1 MPLDALVR
9 AADTAALPGSAHTP
23 SALLATIESL
33 ASSLDPAI
41 AHLDAKRRHAT
52 AEWALITSLRS
63 LIQRISR
70 RVESVAIAAAALPV
84 PRGSANEAPKD
95 GPAINALAVSAVLE
109 APLSEVLTAEE
120 ADSVLSLVYRAGM
133 DGIALPPDLLP
144 TLRVLARAMVHRE
157 RRIARRAAS
166 KAEAKAKEAAKGQA
180 GTDAAASD
188 AAGASAADAKGGRG
202 SSGSAS
208 TATDAKP
215 GRSSGRDGAAAASPG
230 AQEEAKSAADSDG
243 DSSGLEE
250 DFGTGD
256 VSFRYAD
263 APSRRMARA
272 VVLEGWR
279 VADELLGGAVLSPL
293 QGSCGDPGQAS
304 PQSGSARG
312 RSEFD
317 RPSPRPGALS
327 SSGLVFHQAREEAN
341 DRSDKGDA
349 PHTLPTTV
357 KRSVKDVVV
366 GADGVA
372 RLWWDSLEGLPLPN
386 RVDRPLWARSWRE
399 RGSAALSRAP
409 KAKRR
414 AADSFGPGSQAGS
427 VVGEKGSAIASPTGN
442 AKDEDADADAAD
454 PALAAPATLQPAP
467 RPTPASLPSSSSS
480 AAAAARGNDHAAH
493 RHIES
498 IEHGGPAAPMP
509 MGVARSAVAWAW
521 GARSAALDALRAR
534 HASGRVP
541 SALEASLAM
550 PAVPAALTAARRAG
564 ALAAAAAVE
573 SGQAQPLPY
582 MREAW
587 VVPAPVLAEQAAA
600 SLASLIASPHT
611 APSIAHRAMASVR
624 RFAAVPSAREALRAA
639 LVREALAAAE
649 ASAASLNALAA
660 ASRAAATR
668 MEARCDEATALLPGS
683 DDEDDAP
690 AAASAASA
698 ATSAAAAGA
707 GAAARTGEQQEA
719 DDDDD
724 LAMAAAL
731 AVSSGVAATAP
742 GSPPGA
748 RGPSRPAGRLGRARH
763 ARRALLRSQQAA
775 EAAPGGSHLSVPPSD
790 LRLGLL
796 LRAIDALSPFQG
808 GGGVGGGPGL
818 ALIDDPSA
826 PTDALMASKRAIASA
841 LGPLRVAGLA
851 APAGPAR
858 FAAADAASRRGASS
872 ASSSAAS
879 TSASASS
886 SAAAQVPVALQ
897 DHPLF
902 RVGAASEDA
911 AAAASK
917 VAASAGAGPAA
928 AADAAAGSSSSSAAG
943 ETPGR
948 LPRLPLAVADWSD
961 TRPGAAEGRSGS
973 GSAALLALRRDS
985 STRSIASA
993 AGGSASAALEPPP
1006 PVWTVRADG
1015 LAADA
1020 GDLDTMEA
1028 VSLQAFALLDP
1039 AAAPQAAAAASALAA
1054 RRRLV
1059 ADVDE
1064 NEDAFESLADREGRA
1079 LAGPWARRPP
1089 HHPLLLPRAHRIAP
1103 AVSSELARAG
1113 RAWLR
1118 SGEAPSHVWGPLAA
1132 YRARARRPEG
1142 REDAPSRWL
1151 RRFLPI
1157 VEAFFVAHEPPD
1169 DELAASAEARNRSSQ
1184 WAAFNAYDD
1193 VMAQLSAPADD
1204 DAAAATRP
1212 AGVMHEAARW
1222 LAKPATGHAE
1232 RRSRGELRVSAFAES
1247 CSVLLNG
1254 LIRSRPSLLAGPFAP
1269 LLRLSECRPL
1279 VDFDNKRKFFR
1290 RQCAERFRSRL
1301 NSGGRFSLTL
1311 KRSTLLQDA
1320 FRAFSEASPEDLH
1333 KRLTVNFSGEFGQDA
1348 GGLTREFFSVI
1359 TRELFDPN
1367 YGYWRRT
1374 PQGTFQPDPR
1384 SRQVQAADF
1393 VSFFRFSGRVVGKAL
1408 LDGQLVDAHFTRSFY
1423 KHILGAPIAYHDL
1436 EDMDP
1441 EFYRSLRQVL
1451 EMDIDEAYLGL
1462 VFAADEQGLDKVH
1475 TVPLVPGGEDI
1486 DVTEANK
1493 MEYVQL
1499 VAQHRMTSSILEQ
1512 SRAFLRG
1519 FFEVVPRD
1527 LVSIFTESELEL
1539 IICGLPTIDLD
1550 DLRAN
1555 TVYQGFR
1562 PTDQVIRWF
1571 WAALRS
1577 FDEQDRARFIMF
1589 ATGTSKVPLEGF
1601 KALQGTN
1608 GTQLFTITRANGGDE
1623 RLPSSHTCFNS
1634 IEIPGGYSS
1643 KASLRQRLLLAVREG
1658 SEGFGMA

>member
-70 RVESVAIAAAALPV
+70 RVESVAIAAAALPL

-188 AAGASAADAKGGRG
+188 AAAASAADAKGGRG

-208 TATDAKP
+208 TATDAEP

-690 AAASAASA
+690 AAASSASA
-698 ATSAAAAGA
+698 ATSAAAAAAGAGAGA
-707 GAAARTGEQQEA
+707 GAAARTGEQQDA

-841 LGPLRVAGLA
+841 LGPLRV
-851 APAGPAR
+851 
-858 FAAADAASRRGASS
+858 
-872 ASSSAAS
+872 
-879 TSASASS
+879 
-886 SAAAQVPVALQ
+886 PVALQ

-993 AGGSASAALEPPP
+993 AGGSASSALEPPP

-1204 DAAAATRP
+1204 DAAAA
-1212 AGVMHEAARW
+1212 
-1222 LAKPATGHAE
+1222 
-1232 RRSRGELRVSAFAES
+1232 
-1247 CSVLLNG
+1247 
-1254 LIRSRPSLLAGPFAP
+1254 
-1269 LLRLSECRPL
+1269 PL